1 MKLAHT
7 EWHCTDSTP
16 AWSHES
22 AFQCHDFLFLF
33 VCYLYTETD
42 FGMHAYGVH
51 IFSKVC
57 EMVRFRGVGKVRII
71 STPKSVSAY
80 K

>member
-1 MKLAHT
+1 M
-7 EWHCTDSTP
+7 DSTA

-22 AFQCHDFLFLF
+22 AFQCHDLF
-33 VCYLYTETD
+33 VIYTQKLTLAC
-42 FGMHAYGVH
+42 MHMACNF
-51 IFSKVC
+51 FSKVC
-57 EMVRFRGVGKVRII
+57 EMVRVRGVGKVRII